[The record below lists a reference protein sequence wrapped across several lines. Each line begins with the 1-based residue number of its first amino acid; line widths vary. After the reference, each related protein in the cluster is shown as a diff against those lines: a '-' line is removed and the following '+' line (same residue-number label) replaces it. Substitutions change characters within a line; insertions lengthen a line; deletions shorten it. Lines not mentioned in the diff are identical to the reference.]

1 MKFSDIKQE
10 QWAELKPFLD
20 TVVLPVTGLTGSEE
34 PWQAT
39 HGLEQ
44 LRDLL
49 DSIEEPFRGRVV
61 IYPAFHYISDLKL
74 EDQLRLLSRQ
84 LRTIGFNYVIIAQRV
99 HSGLQLDN
107 PFYDLLLSNAD
118 YKDWNVGEMKK
129 DVRGKIV
136 SLWDNNRVATN
147 M

>member
-10 QWAELKPFLD
+10 QWAELKPYLD

-61 IYPAFHYISDLKL
+61 IYPAFHYITDMKLDEQLKI
-74 EDQLRLLSRQ
+74 LSEQ
-84 LRTIGFNYVIIAQRV
+84 LRTIGFNYVIIAHRDHTGVQV
-99 HSGLQLDN
+99 DN
-107 PFYDLLLSNAD
+107 PYYDLLLSNAD
-118 YKDWNVGEMKK
+118 YQQWNISKMKK

-136 SLWDNNRVATN
+136 SLWDANRAATY

>member
-10 QWAELKPFLD
+10 QWAELKPYLD
-20 TVVLPVTGLTGSEE
+20 TIVLPVTGLTGSEE

-39 HGLEQ
+39 HQLEQ

-61 IYPAFHYISDLKL
+61 IYPAFHYISDMKP
-74 EDQLRLLSRQ
+74 EDQLRLLSEQ

-99 HSGLQLDN
+99 HTGLQEDN
-107 PFYDLLLSNAD
+107 PFYDLLLTYAD
-118 YKDWNVGEMKK
+118 YIDWSIGEMKK

-136 SLWDNNRVATN
+136 SLWDANREASN